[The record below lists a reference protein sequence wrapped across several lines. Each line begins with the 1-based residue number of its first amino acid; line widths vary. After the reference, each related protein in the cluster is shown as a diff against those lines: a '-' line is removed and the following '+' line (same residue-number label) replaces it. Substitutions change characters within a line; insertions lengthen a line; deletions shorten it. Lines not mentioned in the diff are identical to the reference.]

1 MAKKLT
7 KKLISQSNNPSD
19 WRVATLCRVR
29 ELILQADPEMIEEQK
44 WKKPSN
50 PTGVPVWSHDG
61 IVCTGETYKSVVKLT
76 FAQGASLPDPNGLF
90 NSSLEGNTRRAIDLH
105 EGEKINATAFKA
117 LVKAAV
123 ALNAKPSKKSRPPLK
138 KNEQGVVLLS
148 GGNPQIAKA
157 YGNEPVQSYIAAMPG
172 WKQVVGRR
180 LDAIIE
186 HTVPNVYKAVKWN
199 SPFYGFENQ
208 GWFLGYHCMTKYI
221 KVSFFRGTSLR
232 PVPPG
237 TSKQKEVRYLDIYE
251 DDNFDEEQFASWVR
265 QASELPGVRM

>member
-1 MAKKLT
+1 MAKKQPT
-7 KKLISQSNNPSD
+7 TRSTSTSN
-19 WRVATLCRVR
+19 WRVATLARMR
-29 ELILQADPEMIEEQK
+29 ELILQADPQMVEEHK

-61 IVCTGETYKSVVKLT
+61 IICTGETYTSVVKLT
-76 FAQGASLPDPNGLF
+76 FAKGASLPDPSNLF
-90 NSSLEGNTRRAIDLH
+90 NSSLQGNTRRAIDIR
-105 EGEKINATAFKA
+105 EGETINAAAFKA
-117 LVKAAV
+117 LIKAAV
-123 ALNAKPSKKSRPPLK
+123 ALNAKPTKKSRPPLK

-157 YGNEPVQSYIAAMPG
+157 YGNEPVQAYIAAMPG
-172 WKQVVGRR
+172 WKQDVGRR

-186 HTVPNVYKAVKWN
+186 RTVPNVYKAVKWN
-199 SPFYGFENQ
+199 SPFYGFEGQ

-232 PVPPG
+232 PIPPG

-251 DDNFDEEQFASWVR
+251 DDDFDEEQFASWVK
-265 QASELPGVRM
+265 QASELPGEKL

>member
-1 MAKKLT
+1 MAKKQPT
-7 KKLISQSNNPSD
+7 TRSTSTSN
-19 WRVATLCRVR
+19 WRVATLARMR
-29 ELILQADPEMIEEQK
+29 ELILQADPQMVEEHK

-61 IVCTGETYKSVVKLT
+61 IICTGETYTSVVKLT
-76 FAQGASLPDPNGLF
+76 FAKGASLPDPSNLF
-90 NSSLEGNTRRAIDLH
+90 NSSLQGNTRRAIDIR
-105 EGEKINATAFKA
+105 EGETINASAFKA
-117 LVKAAV
+117 LIKAAV
-123 ALNAKPSKKSRPPLK
+123 ALNAKPTKKSRPPLK

-157 YGNEPVQSYIAAMPG
+157 YGNEPVQAYIAAMPG
-172 WKQVVGRR
+172 WKQDVGRR

-186 HTVPNVYKAVKWN
+186 RTVPNVYKAVKWN
-199 SPFYGFENQ
+199 SPFYGFEGQ

-232 PVPPG
+232 PIPPG

-251 DDNFDEEQFASWVR
+251 DDDFDEEQFASWVK
-265 QASELPGVRM
+265 QASELPGEKL